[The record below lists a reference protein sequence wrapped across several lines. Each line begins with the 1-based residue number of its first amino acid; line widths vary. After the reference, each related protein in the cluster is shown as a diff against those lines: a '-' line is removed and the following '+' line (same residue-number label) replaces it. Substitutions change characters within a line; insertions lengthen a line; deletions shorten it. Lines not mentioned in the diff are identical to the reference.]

1 MMVNEN
7 RITELE
13 IKIAY
18 QEDLLQ
24 NLNTVISNQQT
35 QIYRLEETCKLLNEK
50 IKNIAE
56 SEDLTQRTEKP
67 PHY

>member
-1 MMVNEN
+1 M
-7 RITELE
+7 TELE

-24 NLNTVISNQQT
+24 NLNTAMSNQQT

-56 SEDLTQRTEKP
+56 SEALTQSIEKP

>member
-1 MMVNEN
+1 MNEG

-18 QEDLLQ
+18 QEDLVQ
-24 NLNTVISNQQT
+24 SLNITVSNQQT
-35 QIYRLEETCKLLNEK
+35 QIDKLEETCKLLNEK
-50 IKNIAE
+50 IKNRVE
-56 SEDLTQRTEKP
+56 SESLTQGVEKP

>member
-1 MMVNEN
+1 MSDE

-13 IKIAY
+13 IKVAY

-24 NLNTVISNQQT
+24 ALNDIVGDQQR
-35 QIYRLEETCKLLNEK
+35 QLIRLEEVCQLLGRR
-50 IKNIAE
+50 IKNM
-56 SEDLTQRTEKP
+56 TEPGSVNQGIELP

>member
-1 MMVNEN
+1 MSDD

-24 NLNTVISNQQT
+24 SLNITISNQQL
-35 QIYRLEETCKLLNEK
+35 QMNRLEDTCKFLSER
-50 IKNIAE
+50 IKNAREEVE
-56 SEDLTQRTEKP
+56 SINQSIEKP

>member
-1 MMVNEN
+1 MSDE

-13 IKIAY
+13 IKVAY

-24 NLNTVISNQQT
+24 ALNDVVSEQQQQLT
-35 QIYRLEETCKLLNEK
+35 RLEEVSRLLGQR
-50 IKNIAE
+50 IKNMAG
-56 SEDLTQRTEKP
+56 SEEINQGVELP

>member
-24 NLNTVISNQQT
+24 NLNTAMSNQQT

-56 SEDLTQRTEKP
+56 SETLTQRTEKP

>member
-1 MMVNEN
+1 MSDG

-13 IKIAY
+13 IKMAY

-24 NLNTVISNQQT
+24 ALNDVVADQQR
-35 QIYRLEETCKLLNEK
+35 QLMRLEATCKVLGQR
-50 IKNIAE
+50 IKNM
-56 SEDLTQRTEKP
+56 SEPEGINQGVEHP

>member
-1 MMVNEN
+1 MVNEN

-13 IKIAY
+13 IKVAY

-50 IKNIAE
+50 IKNISE
-56 SEDLTQRTEKP
+56 SEALTQGTELP